1 MLLAFHGATTPKA
14 KLETDIETAAAAG
27 FKGLEI
33 AVTKLDQYLLD
44 WWHIPAAE
52 QLRDLF
58 AEHGI
63 RPISVTSVEGITFRG
78 DQFDLVKRRCRL
90 LAETM
95 KVLGC
100 PYLVVAP
107 GMAPRGTRGEEARR
121 ETVKALRAL
130 ADEVTPLGVSL
141 AFEPQGFH
149 WSSVRTLGAAW
160 EIVQEVNRDE
170 VGLVLDAIH
179 FYLGGSPL
187 SDIERLDPAKV
198 FLLQLGDVES
208 TDKEAVGDVHRVMP
222 GDGVVPLDDIL
233 RKLKAIGFDG
243 ICSLELNRPALWER
257 DPVEVAR
264 EGRNAMLKTLRAHFP
279 ME

>member
-1 MLLAFHGATTPKA
+1 MLLAFNGATTQKA
-14 KLETDIETAAAAG
+14 KLETDIETAATAG
-27 FKGLEI
+27 FKALEI
-33 AVTKLDQYLLD
+33 SAAKLDQYLLD

-58 AEHGI
+58 AEHGV
-63 RPISVTSVEGITFRG
+63 RPVSVTSVEGINFRG

-107 GMAPRGTRGEEARR
+107 GMAPRGTRSEDARR

-130 ADEVTPLGVSL
+130 ADEVAPLGVSL

-160 EIVQEVNRDE
+160 DIVQEINRDE
-170 VGLVLDAIH
+170 VGLALDAVH
-179 FYLGGSPL
+179 FYLGDSPL
-187 SDIERLDPAKV
+187 SDIDRLDPAKV
-198 FLLQLGDVES
+198 FLFQLGDVES
-208 TDKEAVGDVHRVMP
+208 VDKELVGDVHRVMP
-222 GDGVVPLDDIL
+222 GDGVAPLGDIL

-264 EGRNAMLKTLRAHFP
+264 EGRNAMLRMLRTHFQA
-279 ME
+279 E

>member
-1 MLLAFHGATTPKA
+1 MLLAFNGSTTQKA
-14 KLETDIETAAAAG
+14 KLETDIEAAAAVG
-27 FKGLEI
+27 FKALEI
-33 AVTKLDQYLLD
+33 WVAKLDQYLLD
-44 WWHIPAAE
+44 WWHVPAAE
-52 QLRDLF
+52 QLRETF
-58 AEHGI
+58 AQHNV
-63 RPISVTSVEGITFRG
+63 RPVSVNSVEGINFRG

-107 GMAPRGTRGEEARR
+107 GMAPRGARSDETRK

-130 ADEVTPLGVSL
+130 TDTVAPYGVSL

-160 EIVQEVNRDE
+160 DIVQEVNRNE
-170 VGLVLDAIH
+170 VGLVLDAVH
-179 FYLGGSPL
+179 FHLSDSPL
-187 SDIERLDPAKV
+187 SDIDRLDPARV
-198 FLLQLGDVES
+198 FLLQLDDVEGM
-208 TDKEAVGDVHRVMP
+208 DKDLVGDAHRVMP
-222 GDGVVPLDDIL
+222 GNGVVPLSDIL

-264 EGRNAMLKTLRAHFP
+264 EGHNAMQRVLRPHFQT
-279 ME
+279 E

>member
-1 MLLAFHGATTPKA
+1 MLLAFNGSTTQKA
-14 KLETDIETAAAAG
+14 KLDTDIEAAAAAG
-27 FKGLEI
+27 FKALEI
-33 AVTKLDQYLLD
+33 WVAKLDQYLLD
-44 WWHIPAAE
+44 WWHVPAAE
-52 QLRDLF
+52 QLRETF
-58 AEHGI
+58 AQHNI
-63 RPISVTSVEGITFRG
+63 RPISVNAVEGINFRG

-107 GMAPRGTRGEEARR
+107 GMAPRGTRGDEARK

-130 ADEVTPLGVSL
+130 ADTVTPYGVSL

-160 EIVQEVNRDE
+160 DIVQEVNRDE
-170 VGLVLDAIH
+170 VGLVLDAVH
-179 FYLGGSPL
+179 FHLSDSPL

-198 FLLQLGDVES
+198 FLLQLDDVES
-208 TDKEAVGDVHRVMP
+208 MDKDLVGDVHRVMP
-222 GDGVVPLDDIL
+222 GNGVVPLGDIL
-233 RKLKAIGFDG
+233 RKLKVIGYDG

-264 EGRNAMLKTLRAHFP
+264 EGYNAMQRVLRPHFQT
-279 ME
+279 E